1 MACCATSE
9 TDDYDIV
16 VAVENEEGWMDE
28 VLTKRANQ
36 ECALGG
42 QARQEEPMGA
52 DDGEL
57 KGRRGDGRV
66 SGP

>member
-1 MACCATSE
+1 
-9 TDDYDIV
+9 
-16 VAVENEEGWMDE
+16 MDG

-36 ECALGG
+36 ECVLAG
-42 QARQEEPMGA
+42 QVRLEEPMGA

-57 KGRRGDGRV
+57 KGRRGDERV